1 MQVVLEL
8 PEDIVAALASR
19 EVPPGRTALEGLA
32 AEGYRTGALTE
43 AQLLRLLG
51 LSSRSQVHEWLKA
64 RGIPYHYSAADFESD
79 METLQKLGLR

>member
-1 MQVVLEL
+1 MQVILDL
-8 PEDIVAALASR
+8 PEDIVTALAVR

-51 LSSRSQVHEWLKA
+51 LPSRAEVHGWLRA
-64 RGIPYHYSAADFESD
+64 REIPYRYSASDLESD
-79 METLQKLGLR
+79 LETLRSLGLR